1 MPAAIAELDAQ
12 DRERITKL
20 FDRYEEKLD
29 LTQPVIDTGKE
40 ILENAM
46 TEELID
52 KRGYNN
58 AVAAAL
64 FLACRECNLPRISDE
79 FAALLQKRGTTA
91 LLRQV
96 KKFKTNLDIKS
107 TPVGADRFVD
117 RFAAELD
124 VNRETRQRAHHLVN
138 IAERNQLTVGP
149 QPSTVAAGALYAA
162 AQLTDETLYQS
173 EIAEVAHVTELK
185 ISEHYREQLE
195 AAGES
200 TD

>member
-1 MPAAIAELDAQ
+1 MPTAIADLDAQ
-12 DRERITKL
+12 DRERVTKL
-20 FDRYEEKLD
+20 FDRFDEKLD
-29 LTQPVIDTGKE
+29 LTEPVIDTGKD

-46 TEELID
+46 DEDLID

-79 FAALLQKRGTTA
+79 FAALVQNRGTTA

-96 KKFKTNLDIKS
+96 KKFKTNLDIKT
-107 TPVGADRFVD
+107 TPVSPERYVD

-124 VNRETRQRAHHLVN
+124 VSRETRQRAHHLVK
-138 IAERNQLTVGP
+138 IAERNNLTVGP

-173 EIAEVAHVTELK
+173 QIAEVAHVTELK
-185 ISEHYREQLE
+185 ISEHYREQLD
-195 AAGES
+195 AAGE
-200 TD
+200 TTE